1 MKELKNDAGQLYRDI
16 AERTKGSLLL
26 GVVGPVRTGKST
38 LVKRFMD
45 LLVLDYVEDGHEK
58 EQAIDEL
65 PQSAAGRTIMT
76 TEPKFLPRE
85 PVEISF
91 LEDTKIAV
99 RLIDCVGYLVD
110 TAYGH
115 LEEGKERMV
124 KTPWSEEKIP
134 FSKAAEI
141 GTEKVIKN
149 HSTVGIV
156 VTADGSFGEI
166 KREDYIPAEEKT
178 VKELKKI
185 KKPFVM
191 VLNSSKPHSR
201 ETIEL
206 SDRLNEKYGCPV
218 LPLNCEQMQKEEMNE
233 ILKKLLYT
241 FPITKI
247 SYQLPKWIG
256 FLEKD
261 NEVKK
266 TIHSV
271 LSEHL
276 NRLDLI
282 QDVYHIP
289 LEKDEKYIKNILLSD
304 VDFSTG
310 KVQYLI
316 TLQEQ
321 CYYDNISKIAG
332 MPIHSEYQLISLIK
346 NLSEMKREYEKV
358 REAMNDVR
366 RMGYGVVTPQKEEI
380 HLEEPELIHHGNKF
394 GVKIKAESPSI
405 HLIRANIDTEIAP
418 IVGSEEQAKDLIRFL
433 KENQK
438 EDGIWET
445 SIFGKTVEE
454 LVFDGIQNKI
464 AVLTEESRQKLQ
476 STMQKVV
483 NESNGGMVCIII

>member
-1 MKELKNDAGQLYRDI
+1 MNNFNHDAGQLYRDI

-76 TEPKFLPRE
+76 TEPKFLPRD
-85 PVEISF
+85 PVEIAF

-99 RLIDCVGYLVD
+99 RLIDCVGYLVSS
-110 TAYGH
+110 AYGH
-115 LEEGKERMV
+115 LEDGKERMV

-156 VTADGSFGEI
+156 VTTDGSFGEI
-166 KREDYIPAEEKT
+166 KREDYVPAEERT
-178 VKELKKI
+178 IKELKKI
-185 KKPFVM
+185 KKPFVV
-191 VLNSSKPHSR
+191 VLNSSRPHSK
-201 ETIEL
+201 ETVQLAEEL
-206 SDRLNEKYGCPV
+206 QNQYGCPV
-218 LPLNCEQMQKEEMNE
+218 LPLNCEQMQKEELNL
-233 ILKKLLYT
+233 ILKHLLYT

-247 SYQLPKWIG
+247 HYQLPKWLE
-256 FLEKD
+256 FLARE
-261 NEVKK
+261 NEVKQ
-266 TIHSV
+266 TIHS
-271 LSEHL
+271 LLLNHL
-276 NRLDLI
+276 NQLDVI
-282 QDVYHIP
+282 QDVYRIP
-289 LEKDEKYIKNILLSD
+289 LEKDEKYIKNILLSE

-310 KVQYLI
+310 RVNYLI
-316 TLQEQ
+316 TVQEQ
-321 CYYDNISKIAG
+321 CYYENISRIAG

-346 NLSEMKREYEKV
+346 NLSEMKLEYEKV
-358 REAMNDVR
+358 QDAINDVR
-366 RMGYGVVTPQKEEI
+366 RGGYGVVTPQKQEI
-380 HLEEPELIHHGNKF
+380 HLDEPELIRHGNKY

-418 IVGSEEQAKDLIRFL
+418 IVGDEDQARDLIRFL

-438 EDGIWET
+438 DDGIWDT

-476 STMQKVV
+476 NTMQKVV